1 MIFHWDMAIYRF
13 SKWRPSAILE
23 LFYYHT
29 RPSPP
34 TKSLLLAAAACQ
46 ISFFAYLAWN
56 AYSGP
61 QNGGFGRL
69 WTPKCD
75 YSSSR
80 PPKGTSLRKSASFKL
95 STVKI
100 RWGVWPVGELT
111 ESVKDTQT
119 HTHTQ
124 VNLYSVHALHSIAQT
139 MMRLQWLLAE

>member
-1 MIFHWDMAIYRF
+1 MAIYRF

-23 LFYYHT
+23 LFYHHT
-29 RPSPP
+29 IPL

-46 ISFFAYLAWN
+46 MLCQYLDTEIWRYSCLNFFAYLAWN

-61 QNGGFGRL
+61 QNWSFGGS
-69 WTPKCD
+69 WTLNCD

-80 PPKGTSLRKSASFKL
+80 PKDTSLRKSASFKL

-111 ESVKDTQT
+111 ESVMDTHTQT
-119 HTHTQ
+119 DRQTHTQ
-124 VNLYSVHALHSIAQT
+124 VNLYSVHAQHWT
-139 MMRLQWLLAE
+139 DK